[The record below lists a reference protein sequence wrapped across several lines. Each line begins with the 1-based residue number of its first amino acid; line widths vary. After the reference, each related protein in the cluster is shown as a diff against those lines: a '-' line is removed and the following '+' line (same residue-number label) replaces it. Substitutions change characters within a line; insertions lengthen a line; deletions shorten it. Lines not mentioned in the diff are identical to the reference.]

1 MTIALTTRLT
11 GVIMKDRDS
20 IVQAQNIGG
29 QSSMWQFQRICRR
42 DVLCHCVLLQT
53 LLSPVPMVGNTEIV
67 CISRQ
72 ISCESQLISSLLI
85 EA

>member
-1 MTIALTTRLT
+1 MVNRQMLKT
-11 GVIMKDRDS
+11 KCS
-20 IVQAQNIGG
+20 IPQTQNIGG
-29 QSSMWQFQRICRR
+29 QSCMWQFQRIRRR
-42 DVLCHCVLLQT
+42 DVLCYCVLLQT